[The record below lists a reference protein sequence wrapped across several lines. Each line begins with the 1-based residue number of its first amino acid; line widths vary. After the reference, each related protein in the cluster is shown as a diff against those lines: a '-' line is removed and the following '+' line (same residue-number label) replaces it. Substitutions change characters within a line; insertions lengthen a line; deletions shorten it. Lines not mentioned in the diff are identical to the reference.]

1 MAIKE
6 YVFDWYDKFEI
17 KVIES
22 KKNHEGYGGKKFVN
36 MPEYTFYVKLVG
48 VWECDFFTISR
59 DIPELLRLLEKIHFL
74 DGGILPKSLRVLERR
89 EEDYE
94 LNNIYVSDVLSE
106 IAKDYREDEVDAKIL
121 LKTNKA
127 INEDRSPIFQ
137 RRRKWILKRDCET
150 NNAYV
155 YGRFTTGII

>member
-6 YVFDWYDKFEI
+6 YVFDWYDKFGI

-36 MPEYTFYVKLVG
+36 MPEYTFYIKLVG
-48 VWECDFFTISR
+48 AWECDLFTISR

-94 LNNIYVSDVLSE
+94 LNDICVSDILSE

-127 INEDRSPIFQ
+127 ISEDYSPIFQ
-137 RRRKWILKRDCET
+137 RRIKWELKEDYEKQKP
-150 NNAYV
+150 YI